1 MGNILER
8 RRVGMSI
15 SMLSLR
21 GLIELFPLHVIFM
34 ILSYT
39 RRMRILIVEDE
50 RRLSNIIKKG
60 FVEDGF
66 AVDQAYD
73 GEEGQYLA
81 EDEQYDL
88 IVLDIMLPKVD
99 GLQLC
104 KELRKKNI
112 RIPILMLTAKS
123 TTEDK
128 VAGLD
133 SGADDYITKPFSFVE
148 FRSRVHALI
157 RRSQQETLPTL
168 QIDDLELDPLKHLV
182 KRGEKTINLT
192 PKEFAILEL
201 LLRHKGEVVSRT
213 TIIEHVWDYN
223 FDGMSNVV
231 DVFVVALRKKVD
243 SGFKKKLIQ
252 TIHGVGYKI
261 GD

>member
-1 MGNILER
+1 
-8 RRVGMSI
+8 
-15 SMLSLR
+15 
-21 GLIELFPLHVIFM
+21 
-34 ILSYT
+34 
-39 RRMRILIVEDE
+39 MRILIVEDE
-50 RRLSNIIKKG
+50 RRLSNVIKKG

-66 AVDQAYD
+66 AVDQAFD

-81 EDEQYDL
+81 EGEQYDL
-88 IVLDIMLPKVD
+88 IVLDIMLPKMD

-112 RIPILMLTAKS
+112 RTPILMLTAKS

-157 RRSQQETLPTL
+157 RRSKKDSSPTL
-168 QIDDLELDPLKHLV
+168 HIEDLEVDPLKHKV

-192 PKEFAILEL
+192 PKEFAVLEL

-213 TIIEHVWDYN
+213 MIIEHVWDYN

-231 DVFVVALRKKVD
+231 DVFVVALRKKID
-243 SGFKKKLIQ
+243 SGSKKKLIQ
-252 TIHGVGYKI
+252 TIHGVGYKV